1 MAGSQDPDENP
12 VAINVVP
19 MVDVIFCLCV
29 FFMCSFKFKQL
40 EGKFDSWLPKD
51 KGLGDISQLKDVIEE
66 VRIALFW
73 DPKTET
79 VTRQLGTRRVK
90 DDDELQG
97 LIRTAHSDWERLG
110 KANTPVTVD
119 AAGEVPWN
127 EVVKVIN
134 LCKREKIDNIEFAFG
149 TGKPIDIAPNK

>member
-1 MAGSQDPDENP
+1 MAGSQDQSENP

-51 KGLGDISQLKDVIEE
+51 KGLGDVSQLKDVIEE

-73 DPKTET
+73 DEKTQT
-79 VTRQLGTRRVK
+79 VTRQIGTRRIS
-90 DDDELQG
+90 DDDMLQQQ
-97 LIRTAHSDWERLG
+97 IRGAHEDFVRMN
-110 KANTPVTVD
+110 KPDTPVTID
-119 AAGEVPWN
+119 ADTRVPWR
-127 EVVKVIN
+127 EIVTVMN
-134 LCKREKIDNIEFAFG
+134 LCKREKIDKIEFAFG
-149 TGKPIDIAPNK
+149 TGK

>member
-1 MAGSQDPDENP
+1 MAGSQDPNENP

-51 KGLGDISQLKDVIEE
+51 KGLGDVSQLKDVIEE

-90 DDDELQG
+90 DDDDLQT
-97 LIRTAHSDWERLG
+97 LIRNAHADWEKIG

-119 AAGEVPWN
+119 AAGEVPWKD
-127 EVVKVIN
+127 VVNVIN
-134 LCKREKIDNIEFAFG
+134 LCKREQIDKIEFAFG
-149 TGKPIDIAPNK
+149 TGK

>member
-1 MAGSQDPDENP
+1 MAGSQDPNENP

-73 DPKTET
+73 DEKTQT
-79 VTRQLGTRRVK
+79 VTRQLGTRRVP
-90 DDDELQG
+90 DDDTLQG
-97 LIRTAHSDWERLG
+97 LIRQAHDDSIKAG
-110 KANTPVTVD
+110 KVETPVTID
-119 AAGEVPWN
+119 AAGPVPWQA
-127 EVVKVIN
+127 VVNVIN
-134 LCKREKIDNIEFAFG
+134 LCKREKIDKIEFAFG
-149 TGKPIDIAPNK
+149 TGK

>member
-51 KGLGDISQLKDVIEE
+51 KGLGDVSQLKDIIEE

-97 LIRTAHSDWERLG
+97 LIQIGRAH
-110 KANTPVTVD
+110 V
-119 AAGEVPWN
+119 
-127 EVVKVIN
+127 
-134 LCKREKIDNIEFAFG
+134 
-149 TGKPIDIAPNK
+149 